1 MFDQFKTMGALAGL
15 MKNTDRLREAGEE
28 LKARLAELRATG
40 EAGGGAVR
48 VVASG
53 ELSIVEVALSDAAA
67 GANDSESRDMLEE
80 LILEATNEALRRARA
95 LAQGEIARM
104 ADELGLPGMPGLGGL
119 LPE

>member
-15 MKNTDRLREAGEE
+15 MKNKERLHEAGEE
-28 LKARLAELRATG
+28 LKARLAEIRATG
-40 EAGGGAVR
+40 EAGGGVVR

-53 ELSIVEVALSDAAA
+53 DFKIVEVKLSDATA
-67 GANDSESRDMLEE
+67 GASDDRSRAMLED
-80 LILEATNEALRRARA
+80 LIAEATNEALRRARA
-95 LAQGEIARM
+95 LAQGEVARM